1 MDAADIQRAAEATY
15 EDATDPTVRDGWA
28 IADIGSLEWAMSRI
42 ADLQEEQAENEVAL
56 AEAHKRLDARAAQ
69 LQDKVNRGLGFFKG
83 AVMRYMEAHRAELLK
98 GGKKKSRSML
108 YGILGWRSAGGRL
121 KVTDKDALAA
131 WLMQQPVELGLYRVK
146 VEPEMRAL
154 QDYCRSANIIPPG
167 TELDPEREV
176 AFVNAISPGTTLAK
190 TEE

>member
-15 EDATDPTVRDGWA
+15 EDATDPAVRDGWA
-28 IADIGSLEWAMSRI
+28 IQDIGSLEWAMSRI

-69 LQDKVNRGLGFFKG
+69 LQANVNKGLFFFR
-83 AVMRYMEAHRAELLK
+83 AEVLRYMEAHKAELLK
-98 GGKKKSRSML
+98 GGRRKSRSML
-108 YGILGWRSAGGRL
+108 HGIIGWRSAGGRL
-121 KVTDKDALAA
+121 KVTDKDALAT
-131 WLMQQPVELGLYRVK
+131 WLMQQPVELGLARIK

-167 TELDPEREV
+167 TELEPEREV